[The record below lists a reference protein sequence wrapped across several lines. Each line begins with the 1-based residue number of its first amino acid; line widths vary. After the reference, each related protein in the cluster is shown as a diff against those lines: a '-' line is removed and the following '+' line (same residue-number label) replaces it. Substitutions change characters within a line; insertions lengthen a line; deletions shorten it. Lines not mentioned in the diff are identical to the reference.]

1 MSRINCQLPLRGE
14 RLFRERLLFNPR
26 RAGGPGFFKT
36 SQGFQSAEQRTKIAL
51 VLAGLVLE
59 RRTRGSSEGKMTCSA
74 IGVAISFV
82 LGVGVTAFAQEN
94 PFDAVFAIM
103 TQDRAPDSP
112 GCRGC
117 HIGEQ
122 PAFGPYFGNT
132 QDEVENGIITY
143 DNGRLIDGGRD
154 SILASYLREGVMP
167 PRGAQWTDCQ
177 LELLYLWLDAI
188 ASPYPNIE
196 AVSYSSPMR

>member
-1 MSRINCQLPLRGE
+1 M
-14 RLFRERLLFNPR
+14 
-26 RAGGPGFFKT
+26 
-36 SQGFQSAEQRTKIAL
+36 
-51 VLAGLVLE
+51 
-59 RRTRGSSEGKMTCSA
+59 TRNVA
-74 IGVAISFV
+74 GVAISFA
-82 LGVGVTAFAQEN
+82 LGFGATAFAQEN

-103 TQDRAPDSP
+103 TQDRGRDSP

-143 DNGRLIDGGRD
+143 DGGRLIDGGRD
-154 SILASYLREGVMP
+154 SILANYLREGVMP
-167 PRGAQWTDCQ
+167 LDGTQWTDCQ
-177 LELLYLWLDAI
+177 LELLFLWLDAI
-188 ASPYPNIE
+188 ASPYPIIE

>member
-1 MSRINCQLPLRGE
+1 
-14 RLFRERLLFNPR
+14 
-26 RAGGPGFFKT
+26 
-36 SQGFQSAEQRTKIAL
+36 
-51 VLAGLVLE
+51 
-59 RRTRGSSEGKMTCSA
+59 MTYRMA
-74 IGVAISFV
+74 GVASSFV
-82 LGVGVTAFAQEN
+82 LSVGATVFAQEN
-94 PFDAVFAIM
+94 PFDAVFVIM
-103 TQDRAPDSP
+103 TQDRGPDSP

-154 SILASYLREGVMP
+154 SILASYLRDGVMP
-167 PRGAQWTDCQ
+167 FGGAQWTDCQ

-188 ASPYPNIE
+188 SSPYPSIA
-196 AVSYSSPMR
+196 AVSYSSPVR

>member
-1 MSRINCQLPLRGE
+1 MPITALASHGIVPCLSRTSQYRTLFAATTMSRINCQLPLRGE

-36 SQGFQSAEQRTKIAL
+36 SQGFQS
-51 VLAGLVLE
+51 
-59 RRTRGSSEGKMTCSA
+59 
-74 IGVAISFV
+74 
-82 LGVGVTAFAQEN
+82 
-94 PFDAVFAIM
+94 
-103 TQDRAPDSP
+103 
-112 GCRGC
+112 
-117 HIGEQ
+117 GEQ

-177 LELLYLWLDAI
+177 LELVYLWLDAI